1 MLFKFVEIFFSG
13 DGIGA
18 RAGCMNRS
26 RSRLDRFHDTA
37 KNIKTRKQKAT
48 HYKLSL
54 LGSIENKITWTVAK
68 IQLILPEGDVHVV
81 TLEHFVGKVAGVG
94 AQVILC
100 HPFHLQVAPLQH
112 NILTY
117 STINQVESTNQIWH
131 LMNFS
136 KQPNTRAT
144 STSKQ
149 WSLQGSGEDPECFDS
164 DPDPTFHIDSDLNP
178 NFILF
183 LGQFGS
189 YKIPIHNSTYFRFS
203 TFKFYFISNQY
214 RYRYGILCLHEG
226 WANFILIV
234 IPPNMIRIRLLTRG
248 EKMESLSGKML

>member
-1 MLFKFVEIFFSG
+1 
-13 DGIGA
+13 
-18 RAGCMNRS
+18 MNRS
-26 RSRLDRFHDTA
+26 RSRLDQLHDTA
-37 KNIKTRKQKAT
+37 KNIKNAETKSNPLQIVIVGFNWEQNNFNYSKDTAYFTWRRCPRRNPWAFCRQGSRRRCPG
-48 HYKLSL
+48 HPLSPVSPS
-54 LGSIENKITWTVAK
+54 GCS
-68 IQLILPEGDVHVV
+68 PP
-81 TLEHFVGKVAGVG
+81 
-94 AQVILC
+94 AQ
-100 HPFHLQVAPLQH
+100 HSHLQ
-112 NILTY
+112 Y
-117 STINQVESTNQIWH
+117 NQSTNQIWH

-183 LGQFGS
+183 LWKFGS
-189 YKIPIHNSTYFRFS
+189 YKIQIHKSTYFRFS

>member
-1 MLFKFVEIFFSG
+1 M
-13 DGIGA
+13 
-18 RAGCMNRS
+18 
-26 RSRLDRFHDTA
+26 
-37 KNIKTRKQKAT
+37 
-48 HYKLSL
+48 
-54 LGSIENKITWTVAK
+54 
-68 IQLILPEGDVHVV
+68 HVV
-81 TLEHFVGKVAGVG
+81 KKPVRLGFGNLTLFLEPKLPRPATRLLKKVRAHGIEDKLYNWIRAWLKDRWQRRNPWAFCRQGSRRRCPGHPLSPVSPSG
-94 AQVILC
+94 CSPPAQ
-100 HPFHLQVAPLQH
+100 HSHLQ
-112 NILTY
+112 Y
-117 STINQVESTNQIWH
+117 NQSTNQIWH

-183 LGQFGS
+183 LWKFGS
-189 YKIPIHNSTYFRFS
+189 YKIQIHKSTYFRFS